1 MSRPCSSLSLSV
13 YIFQFGL
20 VNVNN
25 KYCQAQGYFSIPVTS
40 SEVYKAQR
48 GHPESGVRPNQV
60 LVGVRWLSSGL
71 GVKIRWGLVV
81 SWRCKSNRSLTLVDS
96 KLFSKDIL
104 PQVGPWS
111 HCSVTCGIGL
121 QSRLV
126 ACRRVSGEM
135 SSRCDIS
142 LRRTRRS
149 VLSSD
154 IMTQYNLRDSKSTDC
169 WLLKF

>member
-1 MSRPCSSLSLSV
+1 MRPGTSRRKLCLWTKIPSNCQAHVQVWV
-13 YIFQFGL
+13 YISQFRL

-25 KYCQAQGYFSIPVTS
+25 KYCQAQCHLSITVSS

-48 GHPESGVRPNQV
+48 GHHMTGVCPNQG
-60 LVGVRWLSSGL
+60 LVRVRWWSSGL

-81 SWRCKSNRSLTLVDS
+81 SWRCKSNKSLTLVDS
-96 KLFSKDIL
+96 KLVSKIIL

-126 ACRRVSGEM
+126 ACRRVSGEI
-135 SSRCDIS
+135 SSRCDI
-142 LRRTRRS
+142 R
-149 VLSSD
+149 
-154 IMTQYNLRDSKSTDC
+154 
-169 WLLKF
+169 